1 MDESAIALEPVVAKT
16 WAPAGQTPIIKCKT
30 RSHKKI
36 SAIGAI
42 ATTPK
47 RRRTRMF
54 FRLHP
59 GKSVKSADCVAFL
72 EQLKQNVKGPF
83 IVVWDRL
90 QAHRSRKVQKLVER
104 ENGRIEIVFFPPY
117 APDLNPIEY
126 GWSHLK
132 SKSMANFAPENEAAL
147 KEVAKNKLCE
157 IRRQQRLLRSFIDHS
172 HLFD

>member
-1 MDESAIALEPVVAKT
+1 MDESAITLEPVVAKT
-16 WAPAGQTPIIKCKT
+16 WAPAGQTPVIKCKT

-47 RRRTRMF
+47 RRRARLF

-59 GKSVKSADCVAFL
+59 GKNVKGADCVSFL
-72 EQLKQNVKGPF
+72 EQLKQNIKGP
-83 IVVWDRL
+83 ILVIWDRL
-90 QAHRSRKVQKLVER
+90 QAHRSRKVQRFVEK
-104 ENGRIEIVFFPPY
+104 ENGRIEIAFFPPY

-126 GWSHLK
+126 AWSHLK
-132 SKSMANFAPENEAAL
+132 TKAMVNYAPADEAELKTITKSR
-147 KEVAKNKLCE
+147 LCE

-172 HLFD
+172 HLFG